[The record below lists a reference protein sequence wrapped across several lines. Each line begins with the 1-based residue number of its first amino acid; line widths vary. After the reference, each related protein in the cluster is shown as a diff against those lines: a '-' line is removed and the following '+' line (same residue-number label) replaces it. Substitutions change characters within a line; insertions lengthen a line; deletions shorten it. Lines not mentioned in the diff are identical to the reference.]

1 MITTSKED
9 IERLQENL
17 VTLRTVAGWNA
28 EQFASSVG
36 VSRQYYSE
44 LENNS
49 RKLTQSLYLAMLY
62 IFNEEGKN
70 NKELSDVMKNCLNKE
85 VLSNE
90 NCRELSKYISDERKR
105 KTNEIDAKKK
115 ILGIVGATA
124 AVSIVGIIVKAL
136 IKK

>member
-28 EQFASSVG
+28 EEFANSVG

-85 VLSNE
+85 VLTNE
-90 NCRELSKYISDERKR
+90 SCRELSKYISDERKR
-105 KTNEIDAKKK
+105 KTNETEAKKK
-115 ILGIVGATA
+115 IYGIIGATA
-124 AVSIVGIIVKAL
+124 AVSIVGIIVKAI